1 MKEVRLTKAVV
12 LQGLVGRQ
20 EGPEGGLWGTES
32 SLSLQVRDYI
42 GVCIHQDRSLYA

>member
-20 EGPEGGLWGTES
+20 EGPEGGLWGDRE
-32 SLSLQVRDYI
+32 LSIFTGLGI
-42 GVCIHQDRSLYA
+42 I